1 VRIIQAGIVTGVL
14 LGLSA
19 LGLAQQKPDF
29 SGEWQLNRK
38 ASTLSPAASAIQSGS
53 VRIEHR
59 DPAFRYQ
66 ATLVS
71 ETGKVQYEF
80 ELPSDGKEV
89 SRSQGGMTAVSSLH
103 WEADALLLT
112 SRMQLPNGELRISFR
127 YELVDGGRR
136 LRAVEQLR
144 GDGRDQDNVWIFDR
158 R

>member
-1 VRIIQAGIVTGVL
+1 MRRIQACIVAGVFF
-14 LGLSA
+14 GLAA
-19 LGLAQQKPDF
+19 LALAQQKPDF
-29 SGEWQLNRK
+29 TGEWQLNRQ
-38 ASTLSPAASAIQSGS
+38 ACTLSPAASAIQSGS

-66 ATLVS
+66 ATLMS

-89 SRSQGGMTAVSSLH
+89 SGSQGGTTAVSSLH

-112 SRMQLPNGELRISFR
+112 SRMQLPNGELRITFR

-144 GDGRDQDNVWIFDR
+144 GGGRDQDNVWIFDR